1 MTKFQKRV
9 KEDLEESGVYTD
21 KVVCKRNGTVE
32 VKRSYYFRNGNT
44 AEKWALQVKKGLES
58 TGLSVKVDSRD
69 DWERWPKTSYFVAI
83 VGR

>member
-9 KEDLEESGVYTD
+9 KEDLEESGVYAD
-21 KVVCKRNGTVE
+21 KTVCKKNGTVE
-32 VKRSYYFRNGNT
+32 VKKGYYYKLGSS
-44 AEKWALQVKKGLES
+44 AERWAVHVKKGLES

-69 DWERWPKTSYFVAI
+69 DWKRWPATSYFVAV

>member
-9 KEDLEESGVYTD
+9 KEDLEESGVYAD
-21 KVVCKRNGTVE
+21 KVVCKKNGTLE
-32 VKRSYYFRNGNT
+32 AKKSYFYRMGNT
-44 AEKWALQVKKGLES
+44 AEKRAAQVKKGLES

-69 DWERWPKTSYFVAI
+69 DWMTWPKTSYFVAV